1 MSRSSVKI
9 FLTVSLPMFA
19 CSAMLMTADDFRAKF
34 DEILQCFLQFRWL
47 LAVLIS
53 LRQ

>member
-1 MSRSSVKI
+1 
-9 FLTVSLPMFA
+9 MFT
-19 CSAMLMTADDFRAKF
+19 CSAMLLTADDFHAQF
-34 DEILQCFLQFRWL
+34 DELLQCFLQFCLL